1 MMNLTAWSTIVTV
14 EEKRLKEHMTLLA
27 AWLYAYMQN
36 KERRMKVENEKKN
49 AKPGN
54 KDSNSKKER
63 RNDRKV
69 NAAIDPTRRRVPN
82 AYGIRIILTNKNNI
96 PDSMLR
102 EMKQHP
108 AQHDFPFYVLKRFY
122 MKTIS
127 NMINDIVDIIVYR
140 GNYSFFET
148 DGVTTIDADTS
159 REGVLLY
166 MFGGDKKLLK
176 DYKIFNAAS
185 DRRTHGIRYNYR
197 NQNENKYTLT
207 CEGELVTWDAER
219 IEEDNIGIDNEYTII
234 EKEKL
239 ESVVNW
245 FDRLIEFSSPSIHQF
260 AAISYLEGVVEG
272 KYFYNKPVFGYSV
285 KR

>member
-1 MMNLTAWSTIVTV
+1 
-14 EEKRLKEHMTLLA
+14 
-27 AWLYAYMQN
+27 
-36 KERRMKVENEKKN
+36 MKMENEKKN

-54 KDSNSKKER
+54 GKKKPEDGKR
-63 RNDRKV
+63 EAKRNGRNV
-69 NAAIDPTRRRVPN
+69 NATIDPTRRRVPN
-82 AYGIRIILTNKNNI
+82 GYGIRIILTNKNNI
-96 PDSMLR
+96 PESMLR

-127 NMINDIVDIIVYR
+127 NMINDIVDVIVYR
-140 GNYSFFET
+140 GNYGFFET
-148 DGVTTIDADTS
+148 DGVTHIDGDTS

-176 DYKIFNAAS
+176 DYKIFEVAS

-197 NQNENKYTLT
+197 SQSENRYTLT

-245 FDRLIEFSSPSIHQF
+245 LDRLIEFAPPSVHQF